1 MCSNTQEQEEVDQ
14 IKSLVEPSSIDKS
27 KSKVLG
33 LATSLMLATQQI
45 VDKITVLSSSLF
57 HFF

>member
-33 LATSLMLATQQI
+33 LATSLMLATQEI